1 MCAALLKKALRP
13 EQVIALHI
21 DNGFMRKNESEQ
33 VLESLKVLDVNIE
46 LEKAEHEFLY
56 ASTTLECGTRT
67 EILIKT
73 TEPEVKRKI
82 IGDTFIHVSERV
94 ICRLDLD
101 KEQVL
106 LCQGTLRP
114 DLIESASHM
123 ATAGGLAS
131 TIKTHHND
139 TGLVRKLRA
148 ENKVVEPLKDFHK
161 DEVRAIG
168 RKLGLP
174 EILVTRRPFPGPG
187 LAIRVICATSP
198 HLDVDFGEI
207 EVVAKVVV
215 QYQQMAANNHALLN
229 RIDNSTSEADRQ
241 LLSVASG
248 KQKYNA
254 TLLPI
259 RTVGVQGDHRS
270 YSYCVG
276 ISCEAEPVWE
286 DLKIFSRIIT
296 QVCHGINRV
305 VFIFGAI
312 VQNPVHD
319 ITKTTLTPQVLSI
332 VRQADHL
339 ANQVLATSS
348 ASGNISQ
355 MPVVLL
361 PVHLDRSPLKPV
373 PSVARA
379 IVIRPFITEDFM
391 TGEFAEPGKD
401 IPFEIVQKMVTEILT
416 VNGVSRVMY
425 DITNKPPGT
434 TEWE

>member
-1 MCAALLKKALRP
+1 VCAALLKKALRP
-13 EQVIALHI
+13 DQIVALHI
-21 DNGFMRKNESEQ
+21 DNGFMRMKESEK
-33 VLESLKVLDVNIE
+33 VLESLQVLEMNVE
-46 LEKAEHEFLY
+46 LEKASQEFY
-56 ASTTLECGTRT
+56 FSSTTLENGTRT
-67 EILIKT
+67 ELLNRT
-73 TEPEVKRKI
+73 TDPEVKRKI
-82 IGDTFIHVSERV
+82 IGDTFIHVAERR
-94 ICRLDLD
+94 INQMNLDD
-101 KEQVL
+101 DQVL

-114 DLIESASHM
+114 DLIESASHL

-148 ENKVVEPLKDFHK
+148 DNKVVEPLKDFHK

-174 EILVTRRPFPGPG
+174 ENLVTRRPYPGPG
-187 LAIRVICATSP
+187 LAIRVICATTP

-241 LLSVASG
+241 LLSHASG
-248 KQKYNA
+248 KQRYNA

-276 ISCEAEPVWE
+276 ISCEGEPIWE

-305 VFIFGAI
+305 VFIFGPI

-319 ITKTTLTPQVLSI
+319 ITRTTLTPQVLSI
-332 VRQADHL
+332 VRQADHV
-339 ANQVLATSS
+339 ANKVLSSSS

-361 PVHLDRSPLKPV
+361 PVHMDRSPLKPV

-379 IVIRPFITEDFM
+379 IVLRPFITEDFM
-391 TGEFAEPGKD
+391 TGEFAVPGRD
-401 IPFEIVQKMVTEILT
+401 IPLDIVQKMVSEILS
-416 VNGVSRVMY
+416 VDGVSRVMY